1 MPEDLML
8 EAWLGRALEAAGVG
22 DVERDLLGWE
32 GIGLVLDLAREAAH
46 GVARPAAPLA
56 TFAAGIAL
64 GRRGADLAALRE
76 TATAIGTAADEWGQE
91 L

>member
-1 MPEDLML
+1 ML
-8 EAWLGRALEAAGVG
+8 EAWLRRALEATGVG
-22 DVERDLLGWE
+22 DVEDDLLGWE

-64 GRRGADLAALRE
+64 GRQAADLATLRE
-76 TATAIGTAADEWGQE
+76 TAAAIGTAADRWGQD